1 MSEKRIPGIPK
12 YISAEEY
19 SRQSGMGVQEVKRLC
34 RLNEIPC
41 KMTENGHYK
50 IPIYDDA
57 VPIEEY
63 SKVKNRC
70 TELETTLKSINKLTN
85 L

>member
-1 MSEKRIPGIPK
+1 MEKRIPGIPK

-34 RLNEIPC
+34 RIKEIPC

-50 IPIYDDA
+50 IPIYEDA

-63 SKVKNRC
+63 NKIKNRC
-70 TELETTLKSINKLTN
+70 TELETTLKSINKLSN
-85 L
+85 F